1 MPEEIN
7 HTARWIQSEADSE
20 ELAALVVDPSR
31 TSLLVCVTTQNAATR
46 PLLDADDLAAR
57 LGERAQVWVI
67 TDAAHAWALTEAL
80 PPKIDV
86 YGGAIRAWQP
96 IPEHS
101 TPYPSD
107 HPQWTVFTEGDA
119 VKAVEQIVAYA
130 DMLENPPPA
139 FGTKAYGLVTGVRKA
154 GADIEL
160 TTGHPAFASSSH
172 LIQHGEVFHAGEV
185 LMPGQEVTVKVGPWH
200 AQAGRV
206 SVSLRDFAP
215 DPWERLTEV
224 YEVGDLIEGIVSE
237 IKEFGAFVELM
248 PGVEGLLHK
257 SKIIDGFV
265 EYVDDFV
272 LPGDRITVRLLSMQ
286 PYDRKA
292 EVSMVAVPKGEA
304 PEPPASVFPGG
315 PPWIP
320 ASPDAFDAEDI
331 KAPEAQ
337 PAAEPQLDASGR
349 EEQQSTHAAAPVAA
363 PAPAAAAS
371 EPAEPVATIPGD
383 AGIGAAFAAALQ
395 FMVEHHG
402 EQSRKDLV
410 GTPYVAHLMSVAALV
425 LEHGGTET
433 DGVAALLH
441 DAIEDAGGTEM
452 ETTISERFG
461 PEVARIV
468 RNVTDTDEDPKP
480 PWRPRKE
487 AYLQHLAGVDE
498 HALRISAA
506 DKLHNARSLVAD
518 LRRDGEV
525 LWERF
530 NAPKEDQLWIYGE
543 YGAAFDARLAE
554 LGAADGRTAEL
565 VAELKK
571 TVAELTE
578 LAAK

>member
-1 MPEEIN
+1 MPEEIAN
-7 HTARWIQSEADSE
+7 TARWIQSEAEAE
-20 ELAALVVDPSR
+20 ELAALVVDPAR
-31 TSLLVCVTTQNAATR
+31 AALLVCVTTQNAAER
-46 PLLDADDLAAR
+46 PLLDADALAVA
-57 LGERAQVWVI
+57 LGDRAQVWVI
-67 TDAAHAWALTEAL
+67 TDSAHAWALTEAL

-96 IPEHS
+96 IAEGA

-119 VKAVEQIVAYA
+119 AKAHEQILAYA
-130 DMLENPPPA
+130 EMLENPPPA
-139 FGTKAYGLVTGVRKA
+139 FGTKAYGTVTAVRKA
-154 GADIEL
+154 GAEIQL
-160 TTGHPAFASSSH
+160 LSGHPAFASSGH
-172 LIQHGEVFHAGEV
+172 LIQHGEVFHAGEILAV
-185 LMPGQEVTVKVGPWH
+185 GQEVTVKVGPWH

-206 SVSLRDFAP
+206 SVSLRDYAP

-224 YEVGDLIEGIVSE
+224 YEPGDLIEGIVSE
-237 IKEFGAFVELM
+237 IKHFGAFVELM

-265 EYVDDFV
+265 NYVDDFV
-272 LPGDRITVRLLSMQ
+272 APGDRITVRLLSLE

-292 EVSMVAVPKGEA
+292 EVSMLDVPEGET

-320 ASPDAFDAEDI
+320 ASPDAFASE
-331 KAPEAQ
+331 EA
-337 PAAEPQLDASGR
+337 ANGGGERDGDSGPR
-349 EEQQSTHAAAPVAA
+349 SESAA
-363 PAPAAAAS
+363 PAPAAAAT
-371 EPAEPVATIPGD
+371 PAPAIPGD
-383 AGIGAAFAAALQ
+383 GAIGPAFAAALQ

-402 EQSRKDLV
+402 SQVRKDLV
-410 GTPYVAHLMSVAALV
+410 QTPYVAHLMSVASLV
-425 LEHGGTET
+425 LEHGGNET

-441 DAIEDAGGTEM
+441 DAIEDAGGAAM
-452 ETTISERFG
+452 EATLTERFG

-468 RNVTDTDEDPKP
+468 RDVTDTDEDPKP

-487 AYLQHLAGVDE
+487 AYLRHLSTIDE
-498 HALRISAA
+498 RALRVSAA

-530 NAPKEDQLWIYGE
+530 NAPKADQLWIYGE

-554 LGAADGRTAEL
+554 LGAAEGRTAEL
-565 VAELKK
+565 VAELK
-571 TVAELTE
+571 TVVAQLTE
-578 LAAK
+578 LAEASAPA

>member
-1 MPEEIN
+1 MPEEIAP
-7 HTARWIQSEADSE
+7 TARWITSEAEAE
-20 ELAALVVDPSR
+20 ELAALVVDPAR
-31 TSLLVCVTTQNAATR
+31 TALLVCVTTQNAAER
-46 PLLDADDLAAR
+46 PLLDADALAGR
-57 LGERAQVWVI
+57 LGDRAQVWVI
-67 TDAAHAWALTEAL
+67 TDSAHAWALTEAL

-96 IPEHS
+96 MKEGT

-119 VKAVEQIVAYA
+119 IKASEQIVAYA
-130 DMLENPPPA
+130 EMLDNPPPA
-139 FGTKAYGLVTGVRKA
+139 FGTKAYGTVTAVRKA
-154 GADIEL
+154 GAEIQL
-160 TTGHPAFASSSH
+160 TSGHPAFASSGH
-172 LIQHGEVFHAGEV
+172 LIQHGEVFHAGEI
-185 LMPGQEVTVKVGPWH
+185 LTPGQEVTVKVGPWH
-200 AQAGRV
+200 AQAARV
-206 SVSLRDFAP
+206 SVSLRDYAP

-237 IKEFGAFVELM
+237 IKHFGAFVELM

-265 EYVDDFV
+265 NFVDDYV
-272 LPGDRITVRLLSMQ
+272 RPGDRVTVRLLSME

-292 EVSMVAVPKGEA
+292 EVSMLDIEEGEA

-320 ASPDAFDAEDI
+320 ASPDAFGDEPAPAEREEPARDAT
-331 KAPEAQ
+331 
-337 PAAEPQLDASGR
+337 GR
-349 EEQQSTHAAAPVAA
+349 EEAPSAAAAPAG
-363 PAPAAAAS
+363 PRP
-371 EPAEPVATIPGD
+371 TIPGD
-383 AGIGAAFAAALQ
+383 GGTGPAFAAALQ
-395 FMVEHHG
+395 FMIDHHG
-402 EQSRKDLV
+402 AQVRKDLV
-410 GTPYVAHLMSVAALV
+410 QTPYVAHLMSVAALV
-425 LEHGGTET
+425 LEHGGNET

-441 DAIEDAGGTEM
+441 DAIEDAGGTAM
-452 ETTISERFG
+452 EVTLTERFG

-468 RNVTDTDEDPKP
+468 RDVTDTDEDPKP

-487 AYLQHLAGVDE
+487 AYLRHLSTIDE
-498 HALRISAA
+498 RALRVSAA

-530 NAPKEDQLWIYGE
+530 NAPKEDQLWIYGQ

-565 VAELKK
+565 VAELKT
-571 TVAELTE
+571 TVAQLVE
-578 LAAK
+578 LAGANAAA